1 MEADRAL
8 DFTNSLLVAR
18 NLKTLDNLE
27 CAIFRE
33 AWIGVQ
39 GRTYQQVAD
48 SEGYG
53 VGTVKDA
60 ASNLWKRLS
69 ALFGEG
75 EKVKRDN
82 LQAVVERFWRSYS
95 KLEPQSGQIVPG
107 ELPLGP
113 YSELDIE
120 NPNFLGREGAIAD
133 LNILAAQGAK
143 VIVIQSAGGMGKTTL
158 ARQYL
163 NSHEFDKTIE
173 LLMAK
178 ETQNITPLES
188 VIEEWLK
195 QDFGEEAG
203 RDFGVTL
210 GRLKRQLQNRKV
222 GVLIDNLE
230 AALDGQGKFIEAH
243 RRYVELLRVLA
254 DSTVQSLT
262 LVTSRDRLCDSDVT
276 VEHYLLPGLEEPVWH
291 LFFSSRNIDIDDT
304 ALKAIHKA
312 YGGNAKAMGIICGAI
327 REDFDGDMA
336 AYWLEHKDDP
346 LVETDLKNLVT
357 SQFDRLQELDPE
369 AYKLLC
375 RLGCYRYQDVPTV
388 SAEGLFCLLWDV
400 PEASRR
406 QMVKSLLHR
415 SLLECQKGEYW
426 LHPGIREEAIE
437 RLSPEDWATANRKAA
452 EFWAESVEVIESVED
467 ALKAFEAYYQYVA
480 INSFEEAANV
490 IIKKI
495 NTLFSTDDR
504 LGRALFNLG
513 LLQPIISATTRIVNN
528 ISSDYYLSGLYSIL
542 GVCYRIEGEIEQA
555 VHCHQ
560 LAEQKSIRCLQS
572 PPKGSDAEKM
582 RENLETWK
590 WSALLNIGFCKIELG
605 EFQAAMEIFVK
616 LKFRADRIPIA
627 RDSIDIGLAFLHSQA
642 GEKKEAAILVKNI
655 EGEIEQEE
663 LVVTGYQLIF
673 LAATYKNLGDADRA
687 LSLYCQAVA
696 PVEQSQ
702 YSPVQTV
709 KAKAHIGIAEIYR
722 DRKDFDRAL
731 LHHSEAIEM
740 LDKINAKCGLGEAYY
755 QQGITYQK
763 MGETEK
769 SQVNLEKA
777 IELFEDMTATKQVEK
792 VRSALD
798 NCQPNAEK
806 VREKGELNPQEI

>member
-18 NLKTLDNLE
+18 NLKTLDNLDS
-27 CAIFRE
+27 AIFRE
-33 AWIGVQ
+33 AWQGAQ

-69 ALFGEG
+69 VLFGEG

-95 KLEPQSGQIVPG
+95 KLEAPSGQIVPG
-107 ELPLGP
+107 ELPLGL

-120 NPNFLGREGAIAD
+120 NPNFLGREEAIAD

-163 NSHEFDKTIE
+163 NTQGFDKTIE
-173 LLMAK
+173 LLVAK
-178 ETQNITPLES
+178 ETQNITPVES
-188 VIEEWLK
+188 VIEEWLR
-195 QDFGEEAG
+195 QDFDDEPG
-203 RDFGVTL
+203 REFGVTL
-210 GRLKRQLQNRKV
+210 GRLKRQLQTLKV

-230 AALDGQGKFIEAH
+230 AALDGQGKFIEPH
-243 RRYVELLRVLA
+243 RSYVELLRVLA

-276 VEHYLLPGLEEPVWH
+276 VEHYLLPGLAEPVWQ
-291 LFFSSRNIDIDDT
+291 LFFSIRNIDIDDA

-336 AYWLEHKDDP
+336 AYWLEHSDDP

-400 PEASRR
+400 PETSHR

-426 LHPGIREEAIE
+426 LHPGVREEAIE
-437 RLSPEDWATANRKAA
+437 RLSPEDWTTANRKAA
-452 EFWAESVEVIESVED
+452 EFWTQSVDTIESPED

-542 GVCYRIEGEIEQA
+542 GVCYRLNGEIEQA
-555 VHCHQ
+555 IHCHQ
-560 LAEQKSIRCLQS
+560 LAEQKSIRCLQL
-572 PPKGSDAEKM
+572 PPKGSDAERM

-616 LKFRADRIPIA
+616 LKSKADQIPIA
-627 RDSIDIGLAFLHSQA
+627 RDSIDIGLAFLHSHL
-642 GEKKEAAILVKNI
+642 GEKKEAAIAVKNI
-655 EGEIEQEE
+655 EKEIEKEE
-663 LVVTGYQLIF
+663 LVVTGYKLIF
-673 LAATYKNLGDADRA
+673 LAATYQKLGKTDRA
-687 LSLYCQAVA
+687 LNWYCQAIA
-696 PVEQSQ
+696 PVEQSI

-722 DRKDFDRAL
+722 DQKDFDRAL
-731 LHHSEAIEM
+731 LHHSEAVEM
-740 LDKINAKCGLGEAYY
+740 LDKINAKCALAEAYY

-763 MGETEK
+763 MGESEK
-769 SQVNLEKA
+769 SQGNLEKA
-777 IELFEDMTATKQVEK
+777 IELFEEVTATQQVEK
-792 VRSALD
+792 VRSAMD
-798 NCQPNAEK
+798 SCQPQVET